1 MAVKPKDAATV
12 IILRQ
17 PPGDPGDFEVLMV
30 LRHMDSKFVPGSY
43 VFPGGCLDQGD
54 YSPDMEKL
62 CMGMDAKK
70 AQAILDDMSSPEKAL
85 GAWVAGIRET
95 FEEVGLLMAY
105 HGDKT
110 LMSFDSED
118 VRNRFRSYRK
128 KLQTGKI
135 TLKTVLLSE
144 GLTLA
149 ADRLHYFSHWI
160 TPELLP
166 HRYDVRFFIAE
177 APANQEALHDGIE
190 LTRHI
195 WITPKKILEG
205 FRRKEFDMVVPTL
218 VTIEEISRYKTIQE
232 IIASTK
238 NKKVNSIL
246 TVMIEEGG
254 EIVEYSPDGRV
265 FKNMPPSVV

>member
-1 MAVKPKDAATV
+1 MTVKPKDAATL
-12 IILRQ
+12 ILLR
-17 PPGDPGDFEVLMV
+17 PSPRDPGDFEVLMV

-54 YSPDMEKL
+54 YSPEMDRL
-62 CMGMDAKK
+62 CKGMDAKR
-70 AQAILDDMSSPEKAL
+70 AQTILYDMSPPEKAL

-105 HGDKT
+105 QNDNS
-110 LMSFDSED
+110 LMSFNSED
-118 VRNRFRSYRK
+118 IRRRFHLYRK
-128 KLQTGKI
+128 KLQSGEI
-135 TLKTVLLSE
+135 TLRDVLLNE
-144 GLTLA
+144 GLMLA

-166 HRYDVRFFIAE
+166 HRYDVRFFVAE

-190 LTRHI
+190 LTKHV
-195 WITPKKILEG
+195 WITPKKILDG
-205 FRRKEFDMVVPTL
+205 FRQREFDMVVPTL

-246 TVMIEEGG
+246 TVMIEEEG
-254 EIVEYSPDGRV
+254 EIVEYSPDGRI
-265 FKNMPPSVV
+265 FKKMPPSVV

>member
-1 MAVKPKDAATV
+1 MAVKPKNAATV

-17 PPGDPGDFEVLMV
+17 APGDPEGFEVLMV

-43 VFPGGCLDQGD
+43 VFTGGCLDQED
-54 YSPDMEKL
+54 YSPDIESL
-62 CMGMDAKK
+62 CTGMDAKK
-70 AQAILDDMSSPEKAL
+70 AQAIMHNMSSPGKAI

-105 HGDKT
+105 HGDKK

-118 VRNRFRSYRK
+118 VRSRFRSYRK
-128 KLQTGKI
+128 KIQIGEINFQTI
-135 TLKTVLLSE
+135 LLTE

-160 TPELLP
+160 TPEFLP
-166 HRYDVRFFIAE
+166 HRYDVRFFVAE
-177 APANQEALHDGIE
+177 APVNQEALHDGIE
-190 LTRHI
+190 LTRHV
-195 WITPKKILEG
+195 WLTPKKILEG
-205 FRRKEFDMVVPTL
+205 FRRREFDMVVPTL
-218 VTIEEISRYKTIQE
+218 VTIEEISRHKTIQE
-232 IIASTK
+232 IISCTK
-238 NKKVNSIL
+238 KKKVDAIL
-246 TVMIEEGG
+246 TVMIEEDG

>member
-17 PPGDPGDFEVLMV
+17 SPEDFEVLMV

-54 YSPDMEKL
+54 YSQEMEGL
-62 CMGMDAKK
+62 CTGMDAKK
-70 AQAILDDMSSPEKAL
+70 AQAILHDMSSPENAL

-110 LMSFDSED
+110 LMSFDTED
-118 VRNRFRSYRK
+118 VRTRFRSYRK
-128 KLQTGKI
+128 KLQTGEI
-135 TLKTVLLSE
+135 TLKTVLAAE

-190 LTRHI
+190 LTRHV
-195 WITPKKILEG
+195 WLTPKKILEG
-205 FRRKEFDMVVPTL
+205 FRRREFDMVVPTL
-218 VTIEEISRYKTIQE
+218 VTIEELSRCKTIKE
-232 IIASTK
+232 IISSTD

-246 TVMIEEGG
+246 TVMIEEDG